1 LVTAADRSPKHQ
13 STNPPIHR
21 RTRRGLSLI
30 EVIVSLGILGGAL
43 MGMSAFAMRL
53 AQATTRAR
61 IRATAGQLI
70 SDRLE
75 SVKSAP
81 RYVAIDSLYAGLE
94 GSIPGFPGFVRQTW
108 VKHVG
113 GGPSD
118 TIDYRLITVEVRNPK
133 LGSNMRKT
141 SAIPPF

>member
-1 LVTAADRSPKHQ
+1 MRTIRK
-13 STNPPIHR
+13 NR
-21 RTRRGLSLI
+21 RRRRRFGLSLI
-30 EVIVSLGILGGAL
+30 EVMVSLGILGGAL
-43 MGMSAFAMRL
+43 MAMSAFAVKL

-81 RYVAIDSLYAGLE
+81 RYTAIDTLYVGTE
-94 GSIPGFPGFVRQTW
+94 GSIAGFPGFIRQTW
-108 VKHVG
+108 VSHVG
-113 GGPSD
+113 GGVSD
-118 TIDYRLITVEVRNPK
+118 TIDYRLITVEVRHPK
-133 LGSNMRKT
+133 LGTNMRKT

>member
-1 LVTAADRSPKHQ
+1 MKKHTDR
-13 STNPPIHR
+13 NR
-21 RTRRGLSLI
+21 RRRRGLSLV
-30 EVIVSLGILGGAL
+30 EVIVALGILAGAL
-43 MGMSAFAMRL
+43 LGMSGFAVKL
-53 AQATTRAR
+53 AQTTTQAR

-75 SVKSAP
+75 SIKSAP
-81 RYVAIDSLYAGLE
+81 RYAAIDTLYPGTE
-94 GSIPGFPGFVRQTW
+94 GSIINFPGFVRQTW
-108 VKHVG
+108 VSHVG

-118 TIDYRLITVEVRNPK
+118 TIDYRLITVEVRNAK

>member
-1 LVTAADRSPKHQ
+1 MRKRMAR
-13 STNPPIHR
+13 HR
-21 RTRRGLSLI
+21 RLRRGLSLV
-30 EVIVSLGILGGAL
+30 EVMVALGILGGAL
-43 MGMSAFAMRL
+43 MGMAAFAVKL
-53 AQATTRAR
+53 GQATTRAR
-61 IRATAGQLI
+61 VRATAGQLI

-81 RYVAIDSLYAGLE
+81 RYLALDTLYAGLE

-113 GGPSD
+113 GKATD
-118 TIDYRLITVEVRNPK
+118 TIDYQLITVEVRNPK
-133 LGSNMRKT
+133 LGANMRKT

>member
-1 LVTAADRSPKHQ
+1 MSLV
-13 STNPPIHR
+13 
-21 RTRRGLSLI
+21 
-30 EVIVSLGILGGAL
+30 EVIVAMGILGGAL
-43 MGMSAFAMRL
+43 MGMSGFAVKL

-61 IRATAGQLI
+61 LRATAGQLI

-81 RYVAIDSLYAGLE
+81 RYTAIDSLFVGTE
-94 GSIPGFPGFVRQTW
+94 GTIAGFPGFVRQTW
-108 VKHVG
+108 VSHVG
-113 GGPSD
+113 GGVSD
-118 TIDYRLITVEVRNPK
+118 TIDYRLITVEVRNAK